1 MDLILSLLNETF
13 IIYRLHPNQD
23 IPEKAL
29 NASFFAV
36 TRTDEELSLVLPESV
51 RLECEKSE
59 PGWACFKVD
68 GPLAFELVGILAG
81 ISTVLAEAGVS
92 IFALSTF
99 DTDYVLV
106 KREQVGAAKEALS
119 SAGYQINPGE
129 E

>member
-1 MDLILSLLNETF
+1 
-13 IIYRLHPNQD
+13 
-23 IPEKAL
+23 
-29 NASFFAV
+29 
-36 TRTDEELSLVLPESV
+36 
-51 RLECEKSE
+51 
-59 PGWACFKVD
+59 
-68 GPLAFELVGILAG
+68 
-81 ISTVLAEAGVS
+81 VS